1 MVEEQL
7 LACSPLLDKG
17 IDLNS
22 ILSVIGI
29 DSVWVLDAFFCF
41 NLVICFEPVLNDLP
55 VTHRRRDLSVGS
67 VVLVDTKVVPP
78 VPVMS

>member
-17 IDLNS
+17 VDLNS

-41 NLVICFEPVLNDLP
+41 HLVICFEPVLNNLP
-55 VTHRRRDLSVGS
+55 VMHWR
-67 VVLVDTKVVPP
+67 
-78 VPVMS
+78 